1 MSGGG
6 RDELVRA
13 VERRGDSHKIVRELL
28 DRLDRYL
35 RDLPRLLERAEPM
48 TLEGEELLDLAERYY
63 HDGRYYLAHDLPV
76 EAFACLSYAWALLKA
91 GKEAG
96 LLELEG
102 EV

>member
-1 MSGGG
+1 
-6 RDELVRA
+6 V
-13 VERRGDSHKIVRELL
+13 
-28 DRLDRYL
+28 
-35 RDLPRLLERAEPM
+35 

-63 HDGRYYLAHDLPV
+63 HDGRYYLAHDQPV

-96 LLELEG
+96 MLELEG